1 MEWVKQRCLVLQRA
15 FRDLGERGL
24 VTESQLR
31 ALGHEEAAN
40 VVARAVKGKQTTTV

>member
-24 VTESQLR
+24 VTEGQLR

-40 VVARAVKGKQTTTV
+40 VVARAVKGKKDGN